1 MEESSL
7 SQNRWQEPRSIFACL
22 SALSAILKRRMG
34 SRKASI
40 NRVTLTC
47 AKRWR
52 NLHRWAKEL
61 SAREAF
67 CGQSSWR
74 EGFAG
79 LARPKLHQEPEH
91 RCPGTIYTRG
101 LELRGQE
108 VLLSRIF
115 FTRKKCARGLP
126 ARGAFE

>member
-52 NLHRWAKEL
+52 NLHRWTKDL

-67 CGQSSWR
+67 TGKSSWR

-79 LARPKLHQEPEH
+79 LARPKLHQARLVNATVLGDKFIFCH
-91 RCPGTIYTRG
+91 VALDRDVHCPG
-101 LELRGQE
+101 
-108 VLLSRIF
+108 
-115 FTRKKCARGLP
+115 
-126 ARGAFE
+126 